1 MNSIILSSIV
11 LLGFSVHSEGTL
23 WSLADSN
30 GSSSD
35 AFDFDYYGERYQFCQ
50 ASFGSASTF
59 YTGTKLVNEAECR
72 FPIKSSGSVNGSTTF
87 KLLTLLGQEETSW
100 KYGTRNEVPDNAIP
114 CEDQDIEN
122 CFLGVSVYSDGI
134 CREAPGK
141 ISASHNMIYMQ
152 VKGKFYRCPFYF
164 YLTTTMNP

>member
-35 AFDFDYYGERYQFCQ
+35 A
-50 ASFGSASTF
+50 
-59 YTGTKLVNEAECR
+59 
-72 FPIKSSGSVNGSTTF
+72 SGSVNGSTTF